1 MKIMKIG
8 LFSDSY
14 YPSTNGIAV
23 VIDILHDNLVK
34 LGHEVVIIAPRPGL
48 RSKHGPTLEGKNIIW
63 IPAIEGLF
71 FDEYLTS
78 VFSPTAVVRKI
89 ERQELDVVII
99 FTPAQ
104 VGLLGAYIAKRNKI
118 PLIEQYSTDL
128 SGYISRY
135 PSTII
140 GMFAL
145 SLSAPFALKMK
156 LKDIASLTKTMLSVK
171 RTSDLKWSQDVVSRA
186 LAIMHNNTDLVIALS
201 DKLAMQMKKD
211 GVKTAI
217 KVLPTGVDK
226 IPGSKNEATNFR
238 RKNGVKPEEKL
249 ILYAGRLGAEK
260 NLDLLIESFFEVASQ
275 NEHVKLMFVGDFSYK
290 PVLEKMAR
298 SSGFNNR
305 IIFAGRMPRASL
317 GSVYMAADIFAFPSL
332 TDTQALVLN
341 EAAHAGLPIVWCD
354 KYLNKVAVHGK
365 NGICAEPNVASFTK
379 ALNELIT
386 NDEKRRKFGL
396 RSKVEAKKFGEAKM
410 TKKLIRELEAL

>member
-1 MKIMKIG
+1 M
-8 LFSDSY
+8 FSDSY

-23 VIDILHDNLVK
+23 VIDILHDNFVK

-48 RSKHGPTLEGKNIIW
+48 RSKHGPHLLGKNVIW

-78 VFSPTAVVRKI
+78 VFSPTAAVRKI
-89 ERQELDVVII
+89 DRQQLDAVLI

-104 VGLLGAYIAKRNKI
+104 VGLLGAFIAKRNKI

-128 SGYISRY
+128 AGYIAQY

-156 LKDIASLTKTMLSVK
+156 LKDIAGLTKTMLSVK
-171 RTSDLKWSQDVVSRA
+171 RSSELKWSQDLVSKA

-201 DKLAMQMKKD
+201 EKLARQMKKD
-211 GVKTAI
+211 GVKTEI
-217 KVLPTGVDK
+217 KILPTGVNK
-226 IPGSKNEATNFR
+226 IAGSLAEARKFR
-238 RKNGVKPEEKL
+238 LKIGVQPDEKM
-249 ILYAGRLGAEK
+249 IMYAGRLGVEK
-260 NLDLLIESFFEVASQ
+260 NLDLLVDSFLKIASKYA
-275 NEHVKLMFVGDFSYK
+275 EAKLVFVGDFNYK
-290 PVLEKMAR
+290 QALEQKAD
-298 SSGFNNR
+298 SSGYKNR
-305 IIFAGRMPRASL
+305 IIFCGRMPRSEL

-354 KYLNKVAVHGK
+354 RYLNKVAVDGI
-365 NGICAEPNVASFTK
+365 NGICTEPTVKSFAS
-379 ALNELIT
+379 ALGELLGD
-386 NDEKRRKFGL
+386 NLKRTRYAKN
-396 RSKVEAKKFGEAKM
+396 SQQQAKKFEEVKM
-410 TKKLIRELEAL
+410 TKKLLKEIEAL

>member
-1 MKIMKIG
+1 
-8 LFSDSY
+8 
-14 YPSTNGIAV
+14 
-23 VIDILHDNLVK
+23 
-34 LGHEVVIIAPRPGL
+34 
-48 RSKHGPTLEGKNIIW
+48 
-63 IPAIEGLF
+63 
-71 FDEYLTS
+71 
-78 VFSPTAVVRKI
+78 
-89 ERQELDVVII
+89 
-99 FTPAQ
+99 
-104 VGLLGAYIAKRNKI
+104 
-118 PLIEQYSTDL
+118 
-128 SGYISRY
+128 
-135 PSTII
+135 
-140 GMFAL
+140 
-145 SLSAPFALKMK
+145 
-156 LKDIASLTKTMLSVK
+156 
-171 RTSDLKWSQDVVSRA
+171 
-186 LAIMHNNTDLVIALS
+186 
-201 DKLAMQMKKD
+201 MKKD

-226 IPGSKNEATNFR
+226 IPGSKKEAASFR
-238 RKNGVKPEEKL
+238 LKNGVEPEEKL

-260 NLDLLIESFFEVASQ
+260 NLDLLIESFFEVAGQ

-298 SSGFNNR
+298 SSGLNNR
-305 IIFAGRMPRASL
+305 IIFTGRMPRASL

-365 NGICAEPNVASFTK
+365 NGICAEPNAASFTK